1 MINVGVN
8 LLWMV
13 PGVVGGSETYTTRL
27 LHGLS
32 ERPSDIHYT
41 LFALPQFASAH
52 PDLVSKFDFE
62 TALYIVDHRRNYSE
76 TRYRALG
83 KLNNRVHALVFTE
96 TETGI
101 RVIIFRKANSREVK
115 LYEKETDK
123 N

>member
-1 MINVGVN
+1 MEIEYDAKKNEKN
-8 LLWMV
+8 IR
-13 PGVVGGSETYTTRL
+13 ER
-27 LHGLS
+27 GLS
-32 ERPSDIHYT
+32 
-41 LFALPQFASAH
+41 F
-52 PDLVSKFDFE
+52 DLVSKFDFE

-101 RVIIFRKANSREVK
+101 RVISFRKANSREVK